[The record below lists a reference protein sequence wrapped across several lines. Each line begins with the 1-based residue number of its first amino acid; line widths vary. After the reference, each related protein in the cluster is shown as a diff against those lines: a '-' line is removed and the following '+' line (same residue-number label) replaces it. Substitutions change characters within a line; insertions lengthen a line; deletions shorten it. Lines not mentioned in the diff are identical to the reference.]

1 MSKKYFKKQPQPHF
15 LTGHKS
21 VEERK
26 FIKMIAAWLVANRMK
41 KKEEKGIGNSLA
53 IIFRLLN

>member
-1 MSKKYFKKQPQPHF
+1 
-15 LTGHKS
+15 
-21 VEERK
+21 
-26 FIKMIAAWLVANRMK
+26 MIAAWLVANRMK